1 MTARAKPVSGSVP
14 ATAASIRRAAEYCR
28 AGELVILPTETVY
41 GVAVRADSSAA
52 LARLCAAKG
61 REAAKHL
68 TRLAGDVDAI
78 RKVGAIVDDTAQRL
92 AAAFWPGP
100 LTMVLPDGVGGWLGF
115 RVPNHPVALAWLR
128 ELSFLPAVTSANRS
142 GTPPALTA
150 QQAWAA
156 LTPHVA
162 LALDDGPSPGGQ
174 ASTVVRVEQGA
185 VQILRDGPISREDIA
200 TAARLP
206 VQSATGE
213 ANTANQGEL
222 TG

>member
-1 MTARAKPVSGSVP
+1 MMASAKPVSGRVP
-14 ATAASIRRAAEYCR
+14 ATAASIRHAAEMCR

-41 GVAVRADSSAA
+41 GVAVRADSPAA
-52 LARLCAAKG
+52 LAHLCAAKG
-61 REAAKHL
+61 REAAKQL
-68 TRLAGDVDAI
+68 TRMAGDLDAI
-78 RKVGAIVDDTAQRL
+78 RQAGATVDDTTQRL

-115 RVPNHPVALAWLR
+115 RVPDHPVALAWLR

-142 GTPPALTA
+142 GTPPTLTA
-150 QQAWAA
+150 QAAWAA

-174 ASTVVRVEQGA
+174 ASTVVRVGQGA

-200 TAARLP
+200 AAARLP
-206 VQSATGE
+206 VQLATGE
-213 ANTANQGEL
+213 KNTPNQRERND
-222 TG
+222 